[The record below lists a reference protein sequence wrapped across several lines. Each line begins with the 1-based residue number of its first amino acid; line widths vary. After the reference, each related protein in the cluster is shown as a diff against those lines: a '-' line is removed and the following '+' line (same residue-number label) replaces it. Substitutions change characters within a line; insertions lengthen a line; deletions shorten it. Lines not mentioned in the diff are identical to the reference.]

1 MPFRFRVALAAVML
15 SALPA
20 MVWAQTSPT
29 PKPADT
35 PTSAAPPPAAAP
47 VAPAHVD
54 GFRSAKW
61 GMTEAQVKAA
71 IRADF
76 NIAEDK
82 LKSTENPAE
91 KTQVMSITVP
101 DLLEGA
107 GTAQA
112 SYIFGYT
119 SKKLIQVNILWSSV
133 LDPQATP
140 QKIVAAADQL
150 RVLFLGEGYDPHTVA
165 TNART
170 PDGSI
175 LVFVGQDADKHTTV
189 LRLATG
195 TVTPTEKDG
204 KPGKPV
210 EAAALTL
217 SYILDAKE
225 PDIYRLKKGQF

>member
-1 MPFRFRVALAAVML
+1 MPFRLRIALIAVVL

-20 MVWAQTSPT
+20 VVWAETSPT
-29 PKPADT
+29 PKPADA
-35 PTSAAPPPAAAP
+35 PTSAAPAQPAAPA
-47 VAPAHVD
+47 APAHVE

-71 IRADF
+71 IHTDF

-82 LKSTENPAE
+82 LKSSENPAE
-91 KTQVMSITVP
+91 KTQALSITVP
-101 DLLEGA
+101 ELLEGA

-112 SYIFGYT
+112 SYIFGYA
-119 SKKLIQVNILWSSV
+119 SKKLIQVNILWSSM

-150 RVLFLGEGYDPHTVA
+150 RVLFLGSGYDPQTVTA
-165 TNART
+165 NART

-195 TVTPTEKDG
+195 NVTPTEKDG

-210 EAAALTL
+210 EAAAMTL

>member
-1 MPFRFRVALAAVML
+1 MPFCLRVVLTAVML

-20 MVWAQTSPT
+20 MVRAQTSPAT
-29 PKPADT
+29 KPADA
-35 PTSAAPPPAAAP
+35 PTSAAPAQPATPA
-47 VAPAHVD
+47 APAHVD

-61 GMTEAQVKAA
+61 GMTDAQVKAA
-71 IRADF
+71 IHTDF

-82 LKSTENPAE
+82 LKITENLAE
-91 KTQVMSITVP
+91 KTRVVSITVP

-107 GTAQA
+107 GTAQV
-112 SYIFGYT
+112 SYIFGYA
-119 SKKLIQVNILWSSV
+119 SKKLIQVNALWSSM

-150 RVLFLGEGYDPHTVA
+150 RVLFLGSGYDPQTVA
-165 TNART
+165 TNARM

-175 LVFVGQDADKHTTV
+175 MVFVGQDADKHTTV

-195 TVTPTEKDG
+195 TVTPAEKDG

-210 EAAALTL
+210 EAAAMTL

-225 PDIYRLKKGQF
+225 PDIYRIKKGQF